1 MTFLEARLTHYR
13 NQLTD
18 FYMMATLVFNE
29 LIRPVSNTYEACP
42 AQKNTHPLLTRWL
55 IFIIILLNKDIL
67 YFLGQLDAKLTVVC
81 LKP

>member
-18 FYMMATLVFNE
+18 FYMMATLAFNE

-42 AQKNTHPLLTRWL
+42 AQKNTYLLLTR
-55 IFIIILLNKDIL
+55 
-67 YFLGQLDAKLTVVC
+67 
-81 LKP
+81 